1 MQKNNCG
8 GNKLFKITV
17 DLNDINGKITL
28 KSNGSLSNDTSI
40 YMSLDNSSKRFI
52 GLYPIKEREHTIEF
66 DNLLP
71 NTQYYFG
78 YEVNGNYCDEFSNYK
93 GSENPS
99 D

>member
-1 MQKNNCG
+1 MQKNNCVG
-8 GNKLFKITV
+8 FKIIV

-40 YMSLDNSSKRFI
+40 YMSLENSSKRFI

-71 NTQYYFG
+71 NIQYYFG

-93 GSENPS
+93 GSDDPS